1 MRITGGELGGRIIPP
16 PRTGYVRPT
25 PDAVREAL
33 FNMLP
38 DMRGGRF
45 LDLYA
50 GTGIVGI
57 EALSRG
63 AATAVFVERQAV
75 NGRRLR
81 ELLTDF
87 GLQGRSRVI
96 IAEVRKGV
104 KILMEEGQKFEVV
117 FADPPYE
124 RALIEGTLDCCR
136 RGDILASGGLLVL
149 QRSVR
154 ESIALDGED
163 RGLIV
168 RTERR
173 YGDTV
178 LSFLEMAMED

>member
-1 MRITGGELGGRIIPP
+1 MRITGGELGGRRIPP
-16 PRTGYVRPT
+16 PRTGFVRPT
-25 PDAVREAL
+25 PDAVRESL

-50 GTGIVGI
+50 GTGIVGL

-81 ELLTDF
+81 ELLADF

-124 RALIEGTLDCCR
+124 RALIEGTVACCR

-154 ESIALDGED
+154 ETIDPVVED
-163 RGLIV
+163 RGLILKA
-168 RTERR
+168 ERR

-178 LSFLEMAMED
+178 LSFLEQAMED